1 MCRICILDPSLP
13 LAAARGFNVHLNA
26 EVTMIRWLVCATTLL
41 LSAVPAAAQFV
52 APGGAIPVVA
62 NLPGENETFWR
73 SDVSV
78 LNLNSAPTS
87 VVLVLFP
94 EIKKSGPVFEIQES
108 DPIQIDGNRQVTVSN
123 VVTSVFGERNKKG
136 ALYVFS
142 TDGSPIVLSSRT
154 FTPAPSGGS
163 YGLNV
168 SGVLVADTAWVAGIE
183 DDGFYR
189 SSVGVFLP
197 AGPSEGQEV
206 VFIVTVYDEAG
217 TQVASG
223 SLTFDQPGMQ
233 QKDMEYFGLDD
244 PLLGGW
250 VEIRCQDPFA
260 LFYAYATVTD
270 NASGDGVFRP
280 ALTQQSSI
288 P

>member
-1 MCRICILDPSLP
+1 MTRGFVLMTAIL
-13 LAAARGFNVHLNA
+13 LAAL
-26 EVTMIRWLVCATTLL
+26 
-41 LSAVPAAAQFV
+41 PAAAQFV

-62 NLPGENETFWR
+62 SLPGENETFWR
-73 SDVSV
+73 SDVNI

-94 EIKKSGPVFEIQES
+94 EIKQSGPVFEIQES
-108 DPIQIDGNRQVTVSN
+108 DPIQIGGNQQVTIAN
-123 VVTSVFGERNKKG
+123 VVTSVFGVRNKKG
-136 ALYVFS
+136 ALYVYS

-154 FTPAPSGGS
+154 YTPAPSPAVGS

-168 SGVLVADTAWVAGIE
+168 SGALVADTAWVAGIE

-189 SSVGVFLP
+189 SSIGVFIP
-197 AGPSEGQEV
+197 AGPSEGQET
-206 VFIVTVYDEAG
+206 VFIVTVFDESG
-217 TQVASG
+217 DQVASG
-223 SLTFDQPGMQ
+223 SLVFDQAGLQ
-233 QKDMEYFGLDD
+233 QKDMDYFGVDD

-250 VEIRCQDPFA
+250 VEVRCQDPLA
-260 LFYAYATVTD
+260 LWYAYATVTD
-270 NASGDGVFRP
+270 NGSGDGVYRP